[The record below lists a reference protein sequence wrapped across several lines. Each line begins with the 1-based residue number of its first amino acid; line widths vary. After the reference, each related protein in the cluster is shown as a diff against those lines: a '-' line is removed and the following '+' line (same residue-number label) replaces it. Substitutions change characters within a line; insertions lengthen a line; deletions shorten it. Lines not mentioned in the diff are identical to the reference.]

1 MRVKIRRKLR
11 NMKTP
16 LLMVPKMRRIPKSR
30 IPMKRMTM
38 AWDVRWRLMLAR
50 DDINDLFDKNCKEM
64 KCRAGS
70 R

>member
-16 LLMVPKMRRIPKSR
+16 LLMVPKSR